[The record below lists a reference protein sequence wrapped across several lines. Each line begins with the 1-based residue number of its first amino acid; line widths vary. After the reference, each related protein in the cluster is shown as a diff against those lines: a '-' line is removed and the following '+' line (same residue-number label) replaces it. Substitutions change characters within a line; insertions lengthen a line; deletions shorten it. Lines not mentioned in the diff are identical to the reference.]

1 MINVAILGSTG
12 SIGQQTLSVIRR
24 YPDRFRVRALV
35 CGTNS
40 ELLLSQAEEFRP
52 DFVGIANEN
61 QAKVLRGLSYGAQI
75 EVGRDAQTIAASLP
89 FVDVVV
95 AAIVGLDGLRGVIAA
110 IESGKNVA
118 LANKETLVACGQ
130 CVMSMARKRGV
141 SILPI
146 DSEHCAVWQCLQS
159 GEKKEVSRIILT
171 ASGGPFRGKDKEFLR
186 GVTPEMAIK
195 HPNWNMGR
203 KISVDSATMMNKGL
217 ELIEARWLFDCE
229 NVDYIIQPDSIIH
242 SMVEYCDGAIIA
254 QIASPTMEMPIQ
266 YALSYPERLP
276 MDGAKFDFSKSIRF
290 EKPNEDVFPLP
301 KLARESLKIG
311 GTAPAIL
318 NAANEAAVK
327 LFLDKKI
334 AFTDIMTIVANI
346 LDRESP
352 TSYDDWRDVES
363 VHMRVCELVARDY
376 KKLTEI

>member
-1 MINVAILGSTG
+1 MVNVAILGSTG

-52 DFVGIANEN
+52 DFVGIANES
-61 QAKVLRGLSYGAQI
+61 QAKALRGLSYGAQI

-141 SILPI
+141 SMLPI

-159 GEKKEVSRIILT
+159 GERKEVSRIILT

>member
-1 MINVAILGSTG
+1 MVNVAILGSTG

-52 DFVGIANEN
+52 DFVGIANES
-61 QAKVLRGLSYGAQI
+61 QAKALRGLSYGAQI

-141 SILPI
+141 SMLPI

>member
-52 DFVGIANEN
+52 DFVGIANESH
-61 QAKVLRGLSYGAQI
+61 AKALRGLSYGAQI

-130 CVMSMARKRGV
+130 CVMSLARKRGV

-334 AFTDIMTIVANI
+334 AFTDITTIVANI

-352 TSYDDWRDVES
+352 TSYDDWRDVGS

>member
-12 SIGQQTLSVIRR
+12 SIGRQTLSVIRR
-24 YPDRFRVRALV
+24 YPDKFRVRALV
-35 CGTNS
+35 CGANS
-40 ELLLSQAEEFRP
+40 ELLLSQAEEFCP

-61 QAKVLRGLSYGAQI
+61 ESKALSRLSYKAQI
-75 EVGRDAQTIAASLP
+75 EVGYNAQTVAAALP

-110 IESGKNVA
+110 IEAGKNVA
-118 LANKETLVACGQ
+118 FANKETLVACGQ
-130 CVMSMARKRGV
+130 CVMSMAREHGV

-146 DSEHCAVWQCLQS
+146 DSEHCAVWQCLQNA
-159 GEKKEVSRIILT
+159 KKDEVSRIILT
-171 ASGGPFRGKDKEFLR
+171 ASGGPFRGKDKDFLSKI
-186 GVTPEMAIK
+186 TPEMAIK
-195 HPNWNMGR
+195 HPNWNMGK

-276 MDGAKFDFSKSIRF
+276 MEGAKFDFSKPIYF

-301 KLARESLKIG
+301 KLARESLKAG

-327 LFLDKKI
+327 LFLDRKI
-334 AFTDIMTIVANI
+334 SFTDITTIVANI
-346 LDRESP
+346 LDSELS
-352 TSYDDWRDVES
+352 TAYSDWREVELI
-363 VHMRVCELVARDY
+363 HMSVCERVAREY
-376 KKLTEI
+376 KKLTER